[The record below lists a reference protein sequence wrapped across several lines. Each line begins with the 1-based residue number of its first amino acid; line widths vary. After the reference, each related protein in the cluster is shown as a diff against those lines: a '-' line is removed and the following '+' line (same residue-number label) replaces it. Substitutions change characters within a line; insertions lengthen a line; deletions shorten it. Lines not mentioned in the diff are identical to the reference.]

1 MDTNY
6 DDWSDAAVAFEVM
19 CRHLN
24 PIEKKIEKG
33 VAMYRTHEEEKWREF
48 NIDNPA
54 HVWPI
59 MLDSGISINH
69 GKKNLNIQDYY
80 EYDPLKDEWV
90 DIWFVGAGIP
100 EAQGR
105 TIDKSKILRVVS
117 ICFLK
122 LTDAT
127 ND

>member
-6 DDWSDAAVAFEVM
+6 DEWSDTAIAFEVM

-24 PIEKKIEKG
+24 PTEKKIEKG
-33 VAMYRTHEEEKWREF
+33 VAMHRTHEEEKWHEF

-54 HVWPI
+54 HVWPVI
-59 MLDSGISINH
+59 VESGICTDPSGGAWQFDSESAKWH
-69 GKKNLNIQDYY
+69 Y
-80 EYDPLKDEWV
+80 EDGIYNNV
-90 DIWFVGAGIP
+90 DC
-100 EAQGR
+100 QGR
-105 TIDKSKILRVVS
+105 PLRAAM

-122 LTDAT
+122 LTDVT